1 MVRGMSVLVGMPDH
15 DRSEILV
22 LAEVAELGTFAYVL
36 TAGENAV
43 NPLFFVYGNPIP
55 ARCS

>member
-1 MVRGMSVLVGMPDH
+1 MLKLISGLDSSTSLG
-15 DRSEILV
+15 
-22 LAEVAELGTFAYVL
+22 AELGTFAYVL
-36 TAGENAV
+36 TAGENAL